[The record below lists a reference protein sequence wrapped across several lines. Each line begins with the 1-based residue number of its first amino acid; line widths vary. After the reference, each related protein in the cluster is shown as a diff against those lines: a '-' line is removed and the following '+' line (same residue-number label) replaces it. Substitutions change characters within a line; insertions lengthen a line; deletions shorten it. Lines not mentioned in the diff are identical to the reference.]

1 MKQKEAELILFRTVE
16 GESDWELSGDEVE
29 EEVQTLEQE
38 GNILEE

>member
-1 MKQKEAELILFRTVE
+1 ME
-16 GESDWELSGDEVE
+16 GESDLELSGDEVE